1 MTMNDLIA
9 DTLTRIRNALRN
21 RDSTVDVIRSK
32 QTEALVDVLRR
43 EGYLTDWQELD
54 TKPQALIR
62 VYLKYG
68 PEGEDVINQ
77 LRRVST
83 PGRRVYRGLRD
94 LGTVKNGLGIYVVS
108 TPNGVLSDRE
118 CRQQRVG
125 GEVLCSVW

>member
-77 LRRVST
+77 LQRVST